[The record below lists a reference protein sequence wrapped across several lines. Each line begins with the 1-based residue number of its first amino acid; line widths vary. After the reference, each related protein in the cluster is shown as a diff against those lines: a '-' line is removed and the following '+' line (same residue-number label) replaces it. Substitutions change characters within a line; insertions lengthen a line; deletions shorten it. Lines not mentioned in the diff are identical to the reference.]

1 MKFTDR
7 ATLTE
12 PRETE
17 NGYLVGDVRCART
30 GIQQYLGVEIGLP
43 SMDIINVYRSPE
55 EVFNKDSLASYPHK
69 PMTSDHPTV
78 DVDATNWKQFA
89 GGDLGDEVLRDG
101 EFVKVSFKM
110 MDAGLISDYR
120 AGKREVSMG
129 YTAEI
134 EFADGVT
141 PDGEPYQA
149 IQKNIRINHIALVD
163 SGRAG
168 KDCRIGV
175 ADSGATNA
183 INWGTSPITRVGD
196 NQVTLKTLIVDGL
209 TVETTDTGAVAVQK
223 LADDKNTV
231 VRQLADA
238 KAAHETAIN
247 AKDAELAA
255 KDAEIDALKA
265 AKLSDAEIDA
275 KVQARSDLLAKAKS
289 VADADYTGL
298 ADSDIKKAA
307 VVAKLGDAAIEG
319 KTEAYIDARFDIL
332 AELVDKADPFA
343 TAMQDSKP
351 QTKVADH
358 GQSEYE
364 QGILNRSN
372 KRKGA

>member
-30 GIQQYLGVEIGLP
+30 GIQQYLGVELGLP

-110 MDAGLISDYR
+110 MDAGLINDYR

-134 EFADGVT
+134 EFADGMT

-149 IQKNIRINHIALVD
+149 IQKNIRINHIALVGQ
-163 SGRAG
+163 GRAG
-168 KDCRIGV
+168 KDCRIG
-175 ADSGATNA
+175 DSANQWGA
-183 INWGTSPITRVGD
+183 SPITKVLGD
-196 NQVTLKTLIVDGL
+196 SNVDLKTLIVDGL
-209 TVETTDTGAVAVQK
+209 TVDTTDTGAVAIQK
-223 LADDKNTV
+223 LADDKNKV

-238 KAAHETAIN
+238 KIEHETAIN
-247 AKDAELAA
+247 AKDAELAV

-275 KVQARSDLLAKAKS
+275 KVQARSDLLTKAKS
-289 VADADYTGL
+289 VADTDFTGL
-298 ADSDIKKAA
+298 SDADIKKAA
-307 VVAKLGDAAIEG
+307 VVAALGDAAIEG

-332 AELVDKADPFA
+332 AESASQADPFA
-343 TAMQDSKP
+343 TAMNDGQP
-351 QTKVADH
+351 QTKVLDH

-364 QGILNRSN
+364 QNILNRSN

>member
-30 GIQQYLGVEIGLP
+30 GIQQYLGVELGLP

-69 PMTSDHPTV
+69 PMTSDHPV
-78 DVDATNWKQFA
+78 DDVTAENWKQFA

-110 MDAGLISDYR
+110 MDAGLIKDYR

-134 EFADGVT
+134 EFEDGIT

-163 SGRAG
+163 QGRAG
-168 KDCRIGV
+168 HDCRIG
-175 ADSGATNA
+175 DSAQ
-183 INWGTSPITRVGD
+183 NWGTSPITKVLGD
-196 NQVTLKTLIVDGL
+196 HNVDLKTLIVDGL

-223 LADDKNTV
+223 LADDKNLV

-238 KAAHETAIN
+238 KAEHETAIN
-247 AKDAELAA
+247 AKDAELAT

-275 KVQARSDLLAKAKS
+275 KVQARSDLLSKAHMVAK
-289 VADADYTGL
+289 DADFTGL
-298 ADSDIKKAA
+298 SDAEIKKAA
-307 VVAKLGDAAIEG
+307 VVAVLGDAAITD
-319 KTEAYIDARFDIL
+319 KAEAYIDARFDIL
-332 AELVDKADPFA
+332 CDDAKANANADPFA
-343 TAMQDSKP
+343 QGMKDKQHTQVTDN
-351 QTKVADH
+351 
-358 GQSEYE
+358 GQAEYE
-364 QGILNRSN
+364 QRQLNAW
-372 KRKGA
+372 KGD

>member
-30 GIQQYLGVEIGLP
+30 GIQQYLGVELGLP
-43 SMDIINVYRSPE
+43 SMEVINVYRSPE
-55 EVFNKDSLASYPHK
+55 EVFNRDSLASYPHK
-69 PMTSDHPTV
+69 PMTSDHPAD
-78 DVDATNWKQFA
+78 DVTAENWKQFA

-110 MDAGLISDYR
+110 MDAGLIKDYR

-134 EFADGVT
+134 EFVDGVT

-163 SGRAG
+163 QGRAG
-168 KDCRIGV
+168 HDCRIG
-175 ADSGATNA
+175 DSAQ
-183 INWGTSPITRVGD
+183 NWGTSPITKVGD

-209 TVETTDTGAVAVQK
+209 TVETTEDSVDAVRK
-223 LADDKNTV
+223 I
-231 VRQLADA
+231 ADA
-238 KAAHETAIN
+238 KSLAVKALTDANVEHKSVLAT
-247 AKDAELAA
+247 KDAELAA

-265 AKLSDAEIDA
+265 AKLSDADIDA
-275 KVQARSDLLAKAKS
+275 MVQARSDLLAKAKS
-289 VADADYTGL
+289 VADTDFTGL
-298 ADSDIKKAA
+298 SDGEVKKAA
-307 VVAKLGDAAIEG
+307 VVAKLGDAAIDG

-332 AELVDKADPFA
+332 VESADKQDPFA
-343 TAMQDSKP
+343 KAMNDGKP
-351 QTKVADH
+351 QTQVADH

-364 QGILNRSN
+364 QSILNRSN

>member
-1 MKFTDR
+1 MEFSDKAHLRGVRKTKD
-7 ATLTE
+7 
-12 PRETE
+12 
-17 NGYLVGDVRCART
+17 GYLVGDVKCAKT
-30 GIQQYLGVEIGLP
+30 GVQQYLAAELGVDGGGV
-43 SMDIINVYRSPE
+43 INVYRPPE
-55 EVFNKDSLASYPHK
+55 EVFSTDSLATYVGK
-69 PMTSDHPTV
+69 PVTDDHPPEEVTS
-78 DVDATNWKQFA
+78 ANWKVYAA
-89 GGDLGDEVLRDG
+89 GDIGEGVLRDG
-101 EFVKVSFKM
+101 EWVKVPVKL
-110 MDAGLISDYR
+110 MDAQTVSKVES
-120 AGKREVSMG
+120 GKSEVSMG

-134 EFADGVT
+134 DFVDGIT
-141 PDGEPYQA
+141 PEGVAYQA
-149 IQKNIRINHIALVD
+149 VQRGIRINHLAIVD
-163 SGRAG
+163 RGRAG
-168 KDCRIGV
+168 IGNGFS
-175 ADSGATNA
+175 DKA
-183 INWGTSPITRVGD
+183 INWGTSPITKVGD

-209 TVETTDTGAVAVQK
+209 TVETTEEG
-223 LADDKNTV
+223 LASVHKI
-231 VRQLADA
+231 ADA
-238 KAAHETAIN
+238 KHEAVKALNDAKIAHDTAIA
-247 AKDAELAA
+247 AKDAELA
-255 KDAEIDALKA
+255 KRDAEIDMLKA

-351 QTKVADH
+351 QTKVADN

>member
-55 EVFNKDSLASYPHK
+55 EVFNRDSLASYPHK
-69 PMTSDHPTV
+69 PMTSDHPTT
-78 DVDATNWKQFA
+78 DVTAENWKQFA

-141 PDGEPYQA
+141 PDGESYQA

-168 KDCRIGV
+168 KDCRIG
-175 ADSGATNA
+175 DSAS
-183 INWGTSPITRVGD
+183 NWGTSPITKVGD

-209 TVETTDTGAVAVQK
+209 TVETTEQGLAAVNKIADAKHEAVK
-223 LADDKNTV
+223 ALS
-231 VRQLADA
+231 DA

-247 AKDAELAA
+247 TKDAELAT

-319 KTEAYIDARFDIL
+319 KTDAYIDARFDIL